1 MGHVFSAVAPI
12 FLIIALGVV
21 MKAKAGF
28 SDEFWRFVEKLTFN
42 GLFPSLLFVK
52 ISGAH
57 IDWGYALPIACA
69 VVIGIHLTAAAAV
82 PFRGL
87 LKLGPERFVSVFQ
100 GGFRSN
106 TYVGFAIV
114 LGVFGDEATGPM
126 VVSVFMIAITIN
138 FLGVWGHLKWLDRP
152 GHAKGWKAV
161 AIDSFKNP
169 LIQAS
174 LVGGLFN
181 ITGWGLPPIIGPTL
195 ELLSRAALPMGLM
208 AVGAGLS
215 IHAVRDAGVPVAF
228 ASVCKLIVQ
237 PALTYGLGVWL
248 GLEGFAL
255 LVPVVFAA
263 LPTSS
268 TSYVVSRQMGSD
280 APVAAAIVTLT
291 HLCAIVT
298 LPVLLALMLG

>member
-1 MGHVFSAVAPI
+1 MDHVFSAIVPI
-12 FLIIALGVV
+12 FLIIGFGVFLKV
-21 MKAKAGF
+21 KAGF
-28 SDEFWRFVEKLTFN
+28 SDDFWRAIETLTFN
-42 GLFPSLLFVK
+42 GLFPALLFVK
-52 ISGAH
+52 ISSAH
-57 IDWGYALPIACA
+57 IDWSYALPIAAA
-69 VVIGIHLTAAAAV
+69 VVIGIHLTAAVAV
-82 PFRGL
+82 PFRSL

-106 TYVGFAIV
+106 TYVGFAIA

-138 FLGVWGHLKWLDRP
+138 YLGVWGHLKWLERP
-152 GHAKGWKAV
+152 GGTRGWKGV

-195 ELLSRAALPMGLM
+195 DLFSRAALPMGLM

-215 IHAVRDAGVPVAF
+215 IHAVRDAGLPVAF
-228 ASVCKLIVQ
+228 ASICKLIVQ

-291 HLCAIVT
+291 HLGAIFT
-298 LPVLLALMLG
+298 LPLILALMLH

>member
-1 MGHVFSAVAPI
+1 MGHVFAAVAPI

-82 PFRGL
+82 PFRRL

-106 TYVGFAIV
+106 TYVGFAIA

-152 GHAKGWKAV
+152 GRAKGWKAV

-181 ITGWGLPPIIGPTL
+181 ITGWGFPPIIGPTL

-298 LPVLLALMLG
+298 LPVLLALMLH